1 MWCWDCNK
9 ILTTTFKEEGRNLKI
24 FDYETN
30 IIWFLYLYTFIGSVI
45 KYGGAKKFKFYWRFR
60 HSTCIK
66 MFHIV
71 DCVSSWLYKHT
82 IYTNVDEIITLRTN
96 QCKRRITFYR
106 QELIFIS
113 NAQPSLVACGELS
126 ATETHFKNFIL
137 HGKIHKEMRTEVLNK
152 TASAWLLKIVMI
164 LIPLQA
170 LECFWWASVCKFF
183 GGGLLL
189 QEFANACS
197 SMAFKGL
204 PRWSISSLVFKVML
218 RPLSSVLSSI
228 FRDLQ
233 SNIFCLF
240 GIYFKSLDILLSGMQ
255 RNQFIQ
261 FHFHDIETFKPS
273 LFETH
278 WPSIIKRQKTNW
290 RTGKSCSQAATQF
303 FRGIFT
309 HFDIFTEELA

>member
-1 MWCWDCNK
+1 MHKNV
-9 ILTTTFKEEGRNLKI
+9 
-24 FDYETN
+24 
-30 IIWFLYLYTFIGSVI
+30 SVI
-45 KYGGAKKFKFYWRFR
+45 
-60 HSTCIK
+60 
-66 MFHIV
+66 HIV

-113 NAQPSLVACGELS
+113 NAQSSCLWWIIS
-126 ATETHFKNFIL
+126 DRDTFSKTHFKNFTL

-197 SMAFKGL
+197 SMAFCRCCQDHHKFSKSCWGPSDQSSAVFSEIYNPTYFVYLAYTLNPLTFSCLECRGTNLYNFTSMTLKPLNHRSLKHIDLLLSRDRWQTEGL
-204 PRWSISSLVFKVML
+204 VKVVLKLQPSFFEESLHI
-218 RPLSSVLSSI
+218 SI
-228 FRDLQ
+228 FL
-233 SNIFCLF
+233 L
-240 GIYFKSLDILLSGMQ
+240 KS
-255 RNQFIQ
+255 
-261 FHFHDIETFKPS
+261 
-273 LFETH
+273 
-278 WPSIIKRQKTNW
+278 WPSWLVGMGASWKNTLYVCLWQSYVDHT
-290 RTGKSCSQAATQF
+290 
-303 FRGIFT
+303 
-309 HFDIFTEELA
+309 

>member
-45 KYGGAKKFKFYWRFR
+45 KHGGAKKFKFYWRFR

-113 NAQPSLVACGELS
+113 NAQSSCLWWIIS
-126 ATETHFKNFIL
+126 DRDTFSKTHFKNFTL
-137 HGKIHKEMRTEVLNK
+137 QGKIHKEMRTEVLNK

-170 LECFWWASVCKFF
+170 LECFWWASICKFF

-197 SMAFKGL
+197 SMAFCRCGQ
-204 PRWSISSLVFKVML
+204 
-218 RPLSSVLSSI
+218 
-228 FRDLQ
+228 D
-233 SNIFCLF
+233 
-240 GIYFKSLDILLSGMQ
+240 
-255 RNQFIQ
+255 
-261 FHFHDIETFKPS
+261 H
-273 LFETH
+273 
-278 WPSIIKRQKTNW
+278 QKFS
-290 RTGKSCSQAATQF
+290 KSCWGPSDQSSAVFSEIYNPTYFVYLASTLNA
-303 FRGIFT
+303 FT
-309 HFDIFTEELA
+309 FSCLECWTINL